1 MFSMALLPS
10 LAACLVP
17 QLRLAPLR
25 ATSASSN
32 HIARASA
39 AAGSGEGFGYGEGY
53 DPELTAAL
61 ELVEVG
67 CCAARDLQSG
77 IVEAKSSTAKADTSG
92 TGFGVSPVTVADFTV
107 QCLLLGALAQRFPND
122 RFIAEETSAQLL
134 AADAATRAAVV
145 AAAERYSGGGGADG
159 LYSEL
164 FEGWAGIGSEA
175 DACAALDLGLS
186 GTVDGWSATGRTWVL
201 DPIDGTKGFLRGDQ
215 YAICLSLL
223 DGGRPVVGL
232 LGCPNL
238 SPTDARASA
247 ATGCAAGGT
256 LAWAV
261 RGGGAFACAA
271 LQEAQLPQLSQADA
285 RVRNRR
291 PTRVSA
297 AVAPARVGRC
307 EAFEAGHSSRGKAAA
322 AAAALGLTAE
332 PVRMDGQGKY
342 AVLARGEAQLFTRL
356 PRAGY
361 RENIWDVAAGALL
374 VEEAG
379 GRVSDLEGMPLDFSR
394 GAQLGENVRGVVAT
408 NGGAFHDDVL
418 QALRDAPDDCE

>member
-1 MFSMALLPS
+1 
-10 LAACLVP
+10 
-17 QLRLAPLR
+17 
-25 ATSASSN
+25 
-32 HIARASA
+32 
-39 AAGSGEGFGYGEGY
+39 
-53 DPELTAAL
+53 
-61 ELVEVG
+61 VG
-67 CCAARDLQSG
+67 
-77 IVEAKSSTAKADTSG
+77 
-92 TGFGVSPVTVADFTV
+92 
-107 QCLLLGALAQRFPND
+107 LGQQD
-122 RFIAEETSAQLL
+122 RFVAEETSAQLL
-134 AADAATRAAVV
+134 AADDATRAAVV
-145 AAAERYSGGGGADG
+145 AAAARYSGGGGAGGD
-159 LYSEL
+159 YSEYL
-164 FEGWAGIGSEA
+164 AGAGISSEA

-223 DGGRPVVGL
+223 DGGKPVVGL

-261 RGGGAFACAA
+261 RGGGAFARAA
-271 LQEAQLPQLSQADA
+271 LQEPQLPQDDA
-285 RVRNRR
+285 RARYRR

-379 GRVSDLEGMPLDFSR
+379 GRVSDLDGMPLDFSR

-418 QALRDAPDDCE
+418 QALRDAPDNE

>member
-1 MFSMALLPS
+1 MHMHMH
-10 LAACLVP
+10 
-17 QLRLAPLR
+17 R
-25 ATSASSN
+25 
-32 HIARASA
+32 
-39 AAGSGEGFGYGEGY
+39 
-53 DPELTAAL
+53 
-61 ELVEVG
+61 
-67 CCAARDLQSG
+67 
-77 IVEAKSSTAKADTSG
+77 
-92 TGFGVSPVTVADFTV
+92 
-107 QCLLLGALAQRFPND
+107 
-122 RFIAEETSAQLL
+122 
-134 AADAATRAAVV
+134 
-145 AAAERYSGGGGADG
+145 
-159 LYSEL
+159 
-164 FEGWAGIGSEA
+164 
-175 DACAALDLGLS
+175 
-186 GTVDGWSATGRTWVL
+186 
-201 DPIDGTKGFLRGDQ
+201 

-322 AAAALGLTAE
+322 AAALGLTAE

-361 RENIWDVAAGALL
+361 RENIWDVAAGVHIYAC
-374 VEEAG
+374 ACACTSHA
-379 GRVSDLEGMPLDFSR
+379 R
-394 GAQLGENVRGVVAT
+394 ACAC
-408 NGGAFHDDVL
+408 ACHAHDMSM
-418 QALRDAPDDCE
+418 QHAHAHAHARAHA

>member
-1 MFSMALLPS
+1 MHLH
-10 LAACLVP
+10 V
-17 QLRLAPLR
+17 R
-25 ATSASSN
+25 
-32 HIARASA
+32 
-39 AAGSGEGFGYGEGY
+39 
-53 DPELTAAL
+53 
-61 ELVEVG
+61 
-67 CCAARDLQSG
+67 
-77 IVEAKSSTAKADTSG
+77 
-92 TGFGVSPVTVADFTV
+92 
-107 QCLLLGALAQRFPND
+107 
-122 RFIAEETSAQLL
+122 
-134 AADAATRAAVV
+134 TR
-145 AAAERYSGGGGADG
+145 
-159 LYSEL
+159 
-164 FEGWAGIGSEA
+164 
-175 DACAALDLGLS
+175 CAALDLGLS

-215 YAICLSLL
+215 YAICLTAHAHALRMHTAHAPHSTCTLHTEHCTLHTAHCTLHMHTASTHCTYTLHMLMHVHRYAICLSLL

-261 RGGGAFACAA
+261 RGGGAFARAA
-271 LQEAQLPQLSQADA
+271 LQEPQLPQADA
-285 RVRNRR
+285 RLRHRR
-291 PTRVSA
+291 ATRVSA

-361 RENIWDVAAGALL
+361 RENIWDVAAGMHIHAP
-374 VEEAG
+374 AHAC
-379 GRVSDLEGMPLDFSR
+379 DFACACACHVPR
-394 GAQLGENVRGVVAT
+394 YLW
-408 NGGAFHDDVL
+408 L
-418 QALRDAPDDCE
+418 